1 MKVFVDI
8 QKECQIGK
16 IDDEGRALFK
26 GDVNADILK
35 IYFKHTDGMP
45 MNWFLTISGI
55 LPNGRPI
62 APTDH
67 DGILGSEIIDGV
79 EWKYYQFTLS
89 KPNGFNLMKGLV
101 TMYVRINYT
110 NSDTQ
115 NPKVIKEKTIA
126 VINANVVETAEYNDN
141 LLLLGN
147 SIEEVVFN
155 FKQQIENLAAKIASD
170 NDINIV
176 NYLQVLSRVLSH
188 LIPSENEAFNLG
200 NLLYKWLTLWVK
212 IIQADQVNVV
222 GGVNSDL
229 VSTYNLNVLSDNDK
243 EALAQITKAII
254 TTLEADNVR
263 VKQNVNVSGIVDA
276 TKVMASNIETTD
288 FLTTNAK
295 VNERLYAKGIVC
307 SEGLSS
313 PSAIITTL
321 EADNVRVKQNVNV
334 SGIVD
339 ATKVMASNI
348 ETTDFLTTNA
358 KVNERLYAKG
368 IVCSEGLSSP
378 SAIIDGLRSI
388 NATLGDSNEFSVNAT
403 LATYRGVEIANQNDI
418 NTRVSNDTFNN
429 RLADLQSQIDGINAG
444 QNLADIVGTY
454 ALLLS
459 YDTSNLNVNDKIQV
473 LKDETKEDD
482 STIYNWNGS
491 AFEYV
496 GSYSSNVYTKAET
509 ETKLAQKQN
518 TLTAGDGVTI
528 VNDTINMDLNYYLG
542 ETDDVD
548 NSVVGNKKLVIDI
561 GYSDLIH
568 SESSSFDVVSI
579 INSYRVDSTKMYH
592 MVFVINGVQYSTLG
606 LAVMNYNGLNSLL
619 SFTPSTAYPS
629 ITFIENETGFDIN
642 FDNISRLDS
651 DFSLKIYEM

>member
-35 IYFKHTDGMP
+35 IYFKYTDGMP

-67 DGILGSEIIDGV
+67 DGILGSEVIDGV

-110 NSDTQ
+110 NSDAQ

-170 NDINIV
+170 NDVNIV

-200 NLLYKWLTLWVK
+200 NPLYKWLTLWVK
-212 IIQADQVNVV
+212 TIQADQVNVV
-222 GGVNSDL
+222 NNVNSDL
-229 VSTYNLNVLSDNDK
+229 VNTYNLNVLSNDEK
-243 EALAQITKAII
+243 EALAKITKAII
-254 TTLEADNVR
+254 TTLEAVNVS
-263 VKQNVNVSGIVDA
+263 VKGNVNVSGIVDA
-276 TKVMASNIETTD
+276 TEVMGSNIETTD

-295 VNERLYAKGIVC
+295 VNETIQAKNVIC
-307 SEGLSS
+307 SQTLSS
-313 PSAIITTL
+313 
-321 EADNVRVKQNVNV
+321 Q
-334 SGIVD
+334 
-339 ATKVMASNI
+339 
-348 ETTDFLTTNA
+348 
-358 KVNERLYAKG
+358 
-368 IVCSEGLSSP
+368 

-418 NTRVSNDTFNN
+418 NTRVSNDTFNSKV
-429 RLADLQSQIDGINAG
+429 ADLQSQIDGINAG

-454 ALLLS
+454 ALLLN
-459 YDTSNLNVNDKIQV
+459 YDTSNLNANDKIQV

-528 VNDTINMDLNYYLG
+528 IDNTINMDLDYYLG
-542 ETDDVD
+542 QTDDVD

-561 GYSDLIH
+561 GYSDLI
-568 SESSSFDVVSI
+568 SSG
-579 INSYRVDSTKMYH
+579 T
-592 MVFVINGVQYSTLG
+592 
-606 LAVMNYNGLNSLL
+606 
-619 SFTPSTAYPS
+619 
-629 ITFIENETGFDIN
+629 
-642 FDNISRLDS
+642 
-651 DFSLKIYEM
+651 

>member
-35 IYFKHTDGMP
+35 IYFKFIDGMP

-67 DGILGSEIIDGV
+67 DGILGSEVIDGV

-110 NSDTQ
+110 NSDAQ

-141 LLLLGN
+141 LLLLGD

-155 FKQQIENLAAKIASD
+155 FKQQIENLAARIAND
-170 NDINIV
+170 NNTKIV
-176 NYLQVLSRVLSH
+176 NYLQVLSRVLSN
-188 LIPSENEAFNLG
+188 LIPSENETFNLG
-200 NLLYKWLTLWVK
+200 NPLYKWLTLWVK
-212 IIQADQVNVV
+212 TIQADQVNVV
-222 GGVNSDL
+222 NNVNSDL
-229 VSTYNLNVLSDNDK
+229 VSTYNLNVLSDDEK

-254 TTLEADNVR
+254 TTLEAVNVS
-263 VKQNVNVSGIVDA
+263 VKGNVNVSGIVDA
-276 TKVMASNIETTD
+276 TEVMGSNIETTD

-295 VNERLYAKGIVC
+295 VNETIQANNVIC
-307 SEGLSS
+307 SQALSS
-313 PSAIITTL
+313 
-321 EADNVRVKQNVNV
+321 Q
-334 SGIVD
+334 
-339 ATKVMASNI
+339 
-348 ETTDFLTTNA
+348 
-358 KVNERLYAKG
+358 
-368 IVCSEGLSSP
+368 

-403 LATYRGVEIANQNDI
+403 LATYRGVEIANQKDI
-418 NTRVSNDTFNN
+418 NTRVSNTAFNTKV
-429 RLADLQSQIDGINAG
+429 ADLQSQIDGINAG

-454 ALLLS
+454 ALLSS
-459 YDTSNLNVNDKIQV
+459 YDTSNLKVNDKIQV

-528 VNDTINMDLNYYLG
+528 IDDTINMDLDYYLG
-542 ETDDVD
+542 QTDDVD
-548 NSVVGNKKLVIDI
+548 NSVVGNVFYSTTLPTSYDIVGTSYYKFVLTNFPDLSALKGKKIRVKLGGDAFTMETNANYLYGSEIGDSIQWTIIYGTREPIYIDI
-561 GYSDLIH
+561 
-568 SESSSFDVVSI
+568 
-579 INSYRVDSTKMYH
+579 M
-592 MVFVINGVQYSTLG
+592 
-606 LAVMNYNGLNSLL
+606 YNGELRVVKND
-619 SFTPSTAYPS
+619 TTAN
-629 ITFIENETGFDIN
+629 FIDI
-642 FDNISRLDS
+642 FKGVPLIIS
-651 DFSLKIYEM
+651 YE